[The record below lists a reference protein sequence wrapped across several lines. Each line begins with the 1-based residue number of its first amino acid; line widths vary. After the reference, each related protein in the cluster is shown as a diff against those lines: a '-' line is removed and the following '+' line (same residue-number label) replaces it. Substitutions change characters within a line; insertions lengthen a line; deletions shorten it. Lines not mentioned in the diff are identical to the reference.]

1 VTAKV
6 RRLLSI
12 DLGGGVV
19 VHMAA
24 GRAWVVSPGAFAAGA
39 ALGGLALARFGFTPH
54 GVMSAALLMVLA
66 VLAVIDLRTR
76 LLPNLIVLPA
86 LGAVLLWQLA
96 FFPDQAAE
104 WLLAA
109 GGAAVFLLL
118 PSLLHSGAMGM
129 GDVKLGALLG
139 AALGAAVVP
148 ALLVGSLAVAPVAA
162 VLAVRDG
169 RAAARRATVPFGP
182 FLAFGAAVILF
193 AAG

>member
-6 RRLLSI
+6 RELLSI
-12 DLGGGVV
+12 DLGDGVTI
-19 VHMAA
+19 HMAA
-24 GRAWVVSPGAFAAGA
+24 GRRWSVSPAAVAAGVLLA
-39 ALGGLALARFGFTPH
+39 ALAIVRLGLTPH
-54 GVMSAALLMVLA
+54 GLMAAALLVVLA

-86 LGAVLLWQLA
+86 LVAVLAWQLA

-169 RAAARRATVPFGP
+169 RAARRATVPFGP
-182 FLAFGAAVILF
+182 FLAFGAAVMLL

>member
-6 RRLLSI
+6 RKLLSI
-12 DLGGGVV
+12 DLGGGVTI
-19 VHMAA
+19 HMAV
-24 GRAWVVSPGAFAAGA
+24 GRGWVVSPAAFAAGA

-54 GVMSAALLMVLA
+54 GVISAALLMVLA

-109 GGAAVFLLL
+109 VGAAVFLLL
-118 PSLLHSGAMGM
+118 PSLLHAGAMGM

-162 VLAVRDG
+162 VLAARHG
-169 RAAARRATVPFGP
+169 KAARRATVPFGP

>member
-1 VTAKV
+1 VTKKV
-6 RRLLSI
+6 RKLLSI
-12 DLGGGVV
+12 DLGDGVI

-24 GRAWVVSPGAFAAGA
+24 GRAWVVSPAAFAAGA
-39 ALGGLALARFGFTPH
+39 VLGGLALARFGFTPH

-96 FFPDQAAE
+96 FFPDEAAE
-104 WLLAA
+104 SLLAA
-109 GGAAVFLLL
+109 AGAAVFLLL
-118 PSLLHSGAMGM
+118 PSLLHDGAMGM

-162 VLAVRDG
+162 VLAARHGGAV
-169 RAAARRATVPFGP
+169 RRATVPFGP

-193 AAG
+193 TAG